1 MELNRSTMKKLIFL
15 ILFTAV
21 LLALAQNV
29 QEVSKGLRFLL
40 GILSPFLAG
49 GALAFIL
56 NVPMRSLE
64 RRFLSSLRRSRRWSK
79 LTRPLALLLTLVLVL
94 LVVLVLLLVIIPQ
107 LGESVASLG
116 AQISAAIPRAIRWA
130 EEQFANNPQIV
141 EWLQSLTFDWE
152 KIISQVV
159 DWLKNGAGDMLNS
172 TISVAVSVVNGVVSF
187 FIAVV
192 FACYILLQKERLGLQ
207 FRKALYALLPRSAAE
222 KVMSVASLSYR
233 IFSSF
238 ITGQCIEALILGGM
252 FFLVLTV
259 LRLPYAL
266 LIGCLIAV
274 TALIPIVGAFIGC
287 AVGTFLLLMIS
298 PGKALL
304 FLILFL
310 VLQQIEGN
318 LIYPHVVGNSVG
330 LPSIWVLMAVTL
342 GGNLMGVTGMLLF
355 IPLASVAYTL
365 FRSFVYRR
373 LKEKN
378 IRVK

>member
-1 MELNRSTMKKLIFL
+1 MELNRATMKKLILL
-15 ILFTAV
+15 IFITAA
-21 LLALAQNV
+21 LLAVAQNI
-29 QEVSKGLRFLL
+29 EKVSQGFHFLL
-40 GILSPFLAG
+40 GVLSPFLAG
-49 GALAFIL
+49 SALAFIL

-64 RRFLSSLRRSRRWSK
+64 RHLLASLRRSKRWSK
-79 LTRPLALLLTLVLVL
+79 LTRPLALLLTLVLVV
-94 LVVLVLLLVIIPQ
+94 LVVLVLMLVIIPQ

-116 AQISAAIPRAIRWA
+116 ALISDAIPKGIQWA

-141 EWLQSLTFDWE
+141 EWLQGLTFDWE

-172 TISVAVSVVNGVVSF
+172 TISAAVSVANGVVNF
-187 FIAVV
+187 FIAFV
-192 FACYILLQKERLGLQ
+192 FACYILLQKESLGLQ
-207 FRKALYALLPRSAAE
+207 FRKALYALLPRPMAE
-222 KVMSVASLSYR
+222 KAMSVASLSYR

-252 FFLVLTV
+252 FFLVLT
-259 LRLPYAL
+259 LLHLPYAL